1 MAWIYLL
8 IASLAEICWF
18 YCIQRF
24 NSMSWSAILDLSFA
38 QGEGAILNIIA
49 IVGYAVFGVINVWFF
64 SKAVK
69 TIHATIAFSVWTGVA
84 LCGTTIVDAFVLH
97 LDFTLT
103 QGFFM
108 ALIAIGI
115 VGMKFLDARK
125 EQEAKKS

>member
-24 NSMSWSAILDLSFA
+24 NSMSWAAILDLSFA

-84 LCGTTIVDAFVLH
+84 LCGTTIVDAFILH
-97 LDFTLT
+97 LDFTLI

-115 VGMKFLDARK
+115 IGMKFLDARK
-125 EQEAKKS
+125 DQATKES